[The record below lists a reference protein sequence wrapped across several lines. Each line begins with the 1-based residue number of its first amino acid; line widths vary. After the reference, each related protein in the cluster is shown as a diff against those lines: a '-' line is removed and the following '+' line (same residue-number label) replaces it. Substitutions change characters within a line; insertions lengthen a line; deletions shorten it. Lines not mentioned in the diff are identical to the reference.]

1 MDRSFT
7 ARFAHRSDT
16 RANIVGTYA
25 LLLVGNG
32 FAWTWAFVQFGGR
45 PALLGTALLAYL
57 FGLRHAVDADHIA
70 AIDNVV
76 RKLMREG
83 QKPLAVGLFFSLG
96 HSTVVVLATVAV
108 AASAAT
114 LQTRFEAFRSVG
126 SIIGTGVSALFLFAI
141 AASNLVILAGVWQ
154 SFRNTRRGEK
164 IVPEHLDLLL
174 VGGGVLER
182 VFRALFRLV
191 SKSWHMYP
199 IGLLFGVG
207 FDTATEIGLL
217 GVSSAQVVQGMSL
230 WSMLILPAL
239 FAAGMVLV
247 DTTDGVLMVGAYG
260 WAFANPIRKLWY
272 NLTITTISV
281 VSTSTIPAANRA
293 GKISIEAFA
302 LMADKLKFGGS
313 FWIIVG
319 ELNASLGTVGFAV
332 VFVFAACWVI
342 SALVYRWRGCDVL
355 TPDSR

>member
-1 MDRSFT
+1 M
-7 ARFAHRSDT
+7 
-16 RANIVGTYA
+16 
-25 LLLVGNG
+25 
-32 FAWTWAFVQFGGR
+32 
-45 PALLGTALLAYL
+45 
-57 FGLRHAVDADHIA
+57 
-70 AIDNVV
+70 
-76 RKLMREG
+76 
-83 QKPLAVGLFFSLG
+83 
-96 HSTVVVLATVAV
+96 
-108 AASAAT
+108 
-114 LQTRFEAFRSVG
+114 
-126 SIIGTGVSALFLFAI
+126 FLFAI

-154 SFRNTRRGEK
+154 SFRNAHRGEK
-164 IVPEHLDLLL
+164 IVPEHLDSLL

-199 IGLLFGVG
+199 LGLLFGVG

-230 WSMLILPAL
+230 WSMLIFPAL

-247 DTTDGVLMVGAYG
+247 DTTDGVFMVGAYG

-281 VSTSTIPAANRA
+281 LAALMI
-293 GKISIEAFA
+293 GSIEAFA

>member
-1 MDRSFT
+1 MDRLFT
-7 ARFAHRSDT
+7 VLLAHRSDT

-45 PALLGTALLAYL
+45 PVLLETALLAYL

-76 RKLMREG
+76 RKLMQEG

-96 HSTVVVLATVAV
+96 HSTVVALATVAV

-154 SFRNTRRGEK
+154 SFRNARGGK
-164 IVPEHLDLLL
+164 IAPQHLDSLL
-174 VGGGVLER
+174 VGRGVLER

-199 IGLLFGVG
+199 LGFLFGVG

-217 GVSSAQVVQGMSL
+217 GVSSAQVIQGMSL
-230 WSMLILPAL
+230 WSMLIFPAL

-247 DTTDGVLMVGAYG
+247 DTTDGVFMVGAYG

-272 NLTITTISV
+272 NLSITALSV
-281 VSTSTIPAANRA
+281 LAALMI
-293 GKISIEAFA
+293 GSIEVFA

-313 FWIIVG
+313 VWIVIG
-319 ELNASLGTVGFAV
+319 ELNASLGTIGFAV
-332 VFVFAACWVI
+332 VFMFAACWVI
-342 SALVYRWRGCDVL
+342 SALVYRWRGYDVL

>member
-1 MDRSFT
+1 MDQSFT
-7 ARFAHRSDT
+7 ALFAHRSDT
-16 RANIVGTYA
+16 RTNIVGTYA

-96 HSTVVVLATVAV
+96 HSTVVALATVAV

-114 LQTRFEAFRSVG
+114 LQTRFETFRSVG

-141 AASNLVILAGVWQ
+141 AASNLVILASVWQ
-154 SFRNTRRGEK
+154 SFRNAHRGDK
-164 IVPEHLDLLL
+164 IVPEHLDSLL

-230 WSMLILPAL
+230 WSMLIFPAL

-247 DTTDGVLMVGAYG
+247 DTTDGVFMVGAYG

-281 VSTSTIPAANRA
+281 LAALMI
-293 GKISIEAFA
+293 GSIEAFA

>member
-1 MDRSFT
+1 MDRLFT
-7 ARFAHRSDT
+7 VLLAHRSDT

-45 PALLGTALLAYL
+45 PVLLETALLAYL

-76 RKLMREG
+76 RKLMQEG

-96 HSTVVVLATVAV
+96 HSTVVALATVAV

-154 SFRNTRRGEK
+154 SFRNARGGK
-164 IVPEHLDLLL
+164 IAPQHLDSLL
-174 VGGGVLER
+174 VGRGVLER

-199 IGLLFGVG
+199 LGFLFGVG

-217 GVSSAQVVQGMSL
+217 GVSSAQVIQGMSL
-230 WSMLILPAL
+230 WSMLIFPAL

-247 DTTDGVLMVGAYG
+247 DTTDGVFMVGAYG

-272 NLTITTISV
+272 NLSITAVSV
-281 VSTSTIPAANRA
+281 LAALMI
-293 GKISIEAFA
+293 GSIEVFA

-313 FWIIVG
+313 VWIVIG
-319 ELNASLGTVGFAV
+319 ELNASLGTIGFAV
-332 VFVFAACWVI
+332 VFMFAACWVI
-342 SALVYRWRGCDVL
+342 SALVYRWRGYDVL

>member
-1 MDRSFT
+1 MDRLFT
-7 ARFAHRSDT
+7 VLLAHRSDT

-45 PALLGTALLAYL
+45 PVLLETALLAYL

-76 RKLMREG
+76 RKLMQEG

-96 HSTVVVLATVAV
+96 HSTVVALATVAV

-154 SFRNTRRGEK
+154 SFRNARGGK
-164 IVPEHLDLLL
+164 IAPQDLDSLL
-174 VGGGVLER
+174 VVRGVLER

-199 IGLLFGVG
+199 LGFLFGVG

-217 GVSSAQVVQGMSL
+217 GVSSAQVIQGMSL
-230 WSMLILPAL
+230 WSMLIFPAL

-247 DTTDGVLMVGAYG
+247 DTTDGVFMVGAYG

-272 NLTITTISV
+272 NLSITAVSV
-281 VSTSTIPAANRA
+281 LAALMI
-293 GKISIEAFA
+293 GSIEVFA

-313 FWIIVG
+313 VWIVIG
-319 ELNASLGTVGFAV
+319 ELNASLGTIGFAV
-332 VFVFAACWVI
+332 VFMFAACWVI
-342 SALVYRWRGCDVL
+342 SALVYRWRGYDVL